1 MDLSLLYGRRE
12 LVPIVDDH
20 HISEIVQRL
29 PTMDVGRKVRCRR
42 CDSCYDRA
50 MVRLPNN
57 QYYCPNCINL
67 GRVSTL
73 DQFYHVSEPNRF
85 TPIAD
90 PLSWRG
96 KLSPLQ
102 AKIAEE
108 VRISMGK
115 HEERLLW
122 AVTGAGKTEMIFP
135 TIAQAI
141 KNQERVCLA
150 SPRVDVCL
158 ELFPRLQ
165 SAFRKVSMA
174 LLHGRQD
181 EPYRYCQLTVCT
193 THQLLRFY
201 RAFDLLIIDEVDSF
215 PYAANPRLLFA
226 TKHARKTTGALLMM
240 TATPGRILTNQI
252 RQHKLNVS
260 YLPLRYHGH
269 LLPTINTVRIS
280 EHWREKLSRH
290 QLPPCVR
297 KWVRNHLD
305 RKKRFLMFVPHVAD
319 LPVIQKALQSFG
331 FETKF
336 LTVHAADSERLDK
349 VQMMRKNELDFLVT
363 TTILERG
370 VTFPKIDVCVL
381 GADEDIFSSSAL
393 VQIAGRVGR
402 SADCPNGEVTF
413 FIKQNARNVQS
424 AVSQIRYMNRL
435 GKKLQS

>member
-20 HISEIVQRL
+20 HIPEIVQRL
-29 PTMDVGRKVRCRR
+29 PTMEVGRTVRCRR
-42 CDSCYDRA
+42 CNSRYDRA
-50 MVRLPNN
+50 VVRLPNN
-57 QYYCPNCINL
+57 QFYCPTCINL

-73 DQFYHVSEPNRF
+73 DQFYHVYQF
-85 TPIAD
+85 TPPND

-96 KLSPLQ
+96 ELSLLQ
-102 AKIAEE
+102 KRIAEE

-141 KNQERVCLA
+141 KNRERVCLA

-165 SAFRKVSMA
+165 RAFKEVSTV

-215 PYAANPRLLFA
+215 PYAVNSRLLFA
-226 TKHARKTTGALLMM
+226 TEQAKKTDGGLLMM
-240 TATPGRILTNQI
+240 TATPGNELLKRIRRHRLA
-252 RQHKLNVS
+252 VS

-280 EHWREKLSRH
+280 EHWRERLMRN
-290 QLPPCVR
+290 QLPLSVQT
-297 KWVRNHLD
+297 WVQNHLD
-305 RKKRFLMFVPHVAD
+305 RQKRFLMFVPHVAD
-319 LPVIQKALQSFG
+319 LPVIQKTLQANCS
-331 FETKF
+331 EHKF
-336 LTVHAADSERLDK
+336 VTVHATDPDRLDK

-402 SADCPNGEVTF
+402 SVDCPSGEVTF

-424 AVSQIRYMNRL
+424 EPRPV
-435 GKKLQS
+435 K